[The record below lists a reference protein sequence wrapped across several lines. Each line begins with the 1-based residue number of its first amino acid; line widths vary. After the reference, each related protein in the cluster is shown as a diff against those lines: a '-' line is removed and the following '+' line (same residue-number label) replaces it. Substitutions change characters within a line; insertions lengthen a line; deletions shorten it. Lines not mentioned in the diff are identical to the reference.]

1 MCFPLPLPVCCRESG
16 KPKREV
22 ARRGRRVGRVSLL
35 KIAVMLHERGRRAR
49 CSTTGEALFDDEAG
63 GRGRRGQPDFL
74 RHLGALRCIVS
85 QACCVERP
93 WAEIQGVTSE

>member
-1 MCFPLPLPVCCRESG
+1 MCFPLPLPVCCRILGSRSG
-16 KPKREV
+16 KS
-22 ARRGRRVGRVSLL
+22 RGAGAVLAGFSLL

-49 CSTTGEALFDDEAG
+49 CSTTGEAVFDDEAG